1 MKGFPT
7 ELIYILLF
15 GAAALFNLLMQR
27 AAKRRKREAAPQEA
41 LPDEALPEEIPE
53 EVWGRSAPTRIVMR
67 EPAAEV
73 APARR
78 AVAPAPS
85 RARPARRFARQSLFG
100 TRRKAQD
107 AFVVA
112 AILGR
117 CRADEPHDIR

>member
-7 ELIYILLF
+7 ELIYALLF
-15 GAAALFNLLMQR
+15 GAALLFNFVMQR
-27 AAKRRKREAAPQEA
+27 AAKRKKREAAPDEA
-41 LPDEALPEEIPE
+41 MPDEPFPEEIPE
-53 EVWGRSAPTRIVMR
+53 EVWGRSARTRVDMP
-67 EPAAEV
+67 EPAAVV

-85 RARPARRFARQSLFG
+85 RARPGRRFARQSLFG
-100 TRRKAQD
+100 TRRKVQD